1 MKKLVLLFGAF
12 ALIGCGEKKEVDRN
26 AEAGAGS
33 GINEPVEPSGPSQP
47 KKPSEKQ
54 IQLSAIYWT
63 DTTNQKIQ
71 RSNPDGANV
80 EDVVDGVDSPEQIAV
95 DSVGKHIY
103 WADGKKG
110 EIQRADLD
118 GSNPENLVT
127 GLESPRGIALDAAQ
141 DKIYWTDFPAYK
153 IQRANL
159 DGSEVEDLV
168 TRNCYNWYN
177 EWNYVEL
184 HATLPFHIFKINK

>member
-1 MKKLVLLFGAF
+1 MKKLIFLFVAF
-12 ALIGCGEKKEVDRN
+12 ALIGCGEKKKSTDT
-26 AEAGAGS
+26 AEGGQDAGPIAVA
-33 GINEPVEPSGPSQP
+33 EEEPSGPSQP

-118 GSNPENLVT
+118 GSE
-127 GLESPRGIALDAAQ
+127 D
-141 DKIYWTDFPAYK
+141 
-153 IQRANL
+153 
-159 DGSEVEDLV
+159 EDLISLLYTSV
-168 TRNCYNWYN
+168 AAAERSS
-177 EWNYVEL
+177 VEL
-184 HATLPFHIFKINK
+184 G

>member
-1 MKKLVLLFGAF
+1 MKNLVLLFVAF

-26 AEAGAGS
+26 AEADAGS

-95 DSVGKHIY
+95 DS
-103 WADGKKG
+103 
-110 EIQRADLD
+110 
-118 GSNPENLVT
+118 
-127 GLESPRGIALDAAQ
+127 LDARRCGCRRRGAS
-141 DKIYWTDFPAYK
+141 YGE
-153 IQRANL
+153 RRL
-159 DGSEVEDLV
+159 DRRLLNRLSGSSE
-168 TRNCYNWYN
+168 
-177 EWNYVEL
+177 
-184 HATLPFHIFKINK
+184 